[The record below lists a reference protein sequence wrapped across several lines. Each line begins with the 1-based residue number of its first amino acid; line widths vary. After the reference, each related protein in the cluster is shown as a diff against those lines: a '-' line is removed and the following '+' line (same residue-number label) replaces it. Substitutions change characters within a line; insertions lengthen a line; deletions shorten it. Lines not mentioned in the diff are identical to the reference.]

1 MTTLA
6 ALIALN
12 LAGLLALFLYVRSR
26 LRRALDAEGLLAD
39 LRREVSALVAELN
52 AEADR
57 DVTLIEDRSAEL
69 RRLLE
74 DVERRMGVMRREAA
88 TRAGE
93 RAVLERLDVARAESL
108 ARPGAV
114 PTTEPRRSWDPL
126 LTREAGGSDPEA
138 RSEKPAGR
146 RAEADA
152 RIDEQARGSPR
163 PNESVYAPAHAA
175 DSTPEP
181 PRQAGESPAELP
193 FVSFSSV
200 PVKGRPDFREE
211 AISLW
216 RKGFS
221 SDLIAA
227 RLGSTIA
234 EVDLV
239 VGIEEERGAEGS
251 R

>member
-6 ALIALN
+6 VVIALN
-12 LAGLLALFLYVRSR
+12 VTGLLALFLYVRSR

-74 DVERRMGVMRREAA
+74 DVERRMAVMRRESA

-93 RAVLERLDVARAESL
+93 RAVLERLDLARAESR
-108 ARPGAV
+108 AKPEAA
-114 PTTEPRRSWDPL
+114 PSSEPRRSWDPL
-126 LTREAGGSDPEA
+126 LARGDGG
-138 RSEKPAGR
+138 
-146 RAEADA
+146 AEADA
-152 RIDEQARGSPR
+152 EGRSARPNRGRPAADERSGKAERGSSGPPVPAIDR
-163 PNESVYAPAHAA
+163 EPQREAPAGP
-175 DSTPEP
+175 S
-181 PRQAGESPAELP
+181 ELP
-193 FVSFSSV
+193 FVSFSSA
-200 PVKGRPDFREE
+200 PLKGRTDFREE

-239 VGIEEERGAEGS
+239 VGLEEERGAEGK

>member
-6 ALIALN
+6 AVIALN
-12 LAGLLALFLYVRSR
+12 VTGLLALFLYVRTR

-74 DVERRMGVMRREAA
+74 DVERRMAVMRREAA

-93 RAVLERLDVARAESL
+93 RAVLERLDLARAESRTKPE
-108 ARPGAV
+108 AA
-114 PTTEPRRSWDPL
+114 PTNEPRRSWDPL
-126 LTREAGGSDPEA
+126 LARGAGVAEPAADARAATPGRGRVSSDARIEEPAGGSSIP
-138 RSEKPAGR
+138 PG
-146 RAEADA
+146 
-152 RIDEQARGSPR
+152 P
-163 PNESVYAPAHAA
+163 APA
-175 DSTPEP
+175 PEP
-181 PRQAGESPAELP
+181 ETPRETVAGPSELP

-200 PVKGRPDFREE
+200 PVKGRSDFREE

-239 VGIEEERGAEGS
+239 VGLEEERGAEGA

>member
-6 ALIALN
+6 VVVALN
-12 LAGLLALFLYVRSR
+12 VTGLLVLFLYVRSR

-74 DVERRMGVMRREAA
+74 DVERRMAVMRREAS

-93 RAVLERLDVARAESL
+93 RAVLERLDLARAESQ
-108 ARPGAV
+108 ARPAAA
-114 PTTEPRRSWDPL
+114 PTSEPRRSWDPL
-126 LTREAGGSDPEA
+126 LARGAVGTDAPPRTVMAERGGF
-138 RSEKPAGR
+138 
-146 RAEADA
+146 EADA
-152 RIDEQARGSPR
+152 RIEAHDGEAPVR
-163 PNESVYAPAHAA
+163 PAPVPAA
-175 DSTPEP
+175 DAEP
-181 PRQAGESPAELP
+181 RREAGASPAELP
-193 FVSFSSV
+193 FVSFSST
-200 PVKGRPDFREE
+200 PVKGRSDFREE

-239 VGIEEERGAEGS
+239 VGLEEERGAEGS